1 MMAQERV
8 KPLELELLCE
18 KLNHDFSGKITGQ
31 GQNDE
36 SKRRNF
42 LSKAIA
48 AFVLHEE
55 TTASLDDAV
64 SASVDG
70 GLDHGID
77 AILIDSNHVIW
88 LVQSKYID
96 TGAGEP
102 ELGDVSKF
110 RDGIIDLLEG
120 RFDRFNDAIK
130 SKKTDIENVMNSGIC
145 KVKAILAYSGTAISD
160 NKRDIFSDIERTF
173 NDSSP
178 DFIRCYAYGLSTLHE
193 LHKSCLEENSIDEE
207 IELVNFGHIQQ
218 PYKAYYG
225 QIKAEKL
232 FSLWNTH
239 KHKLVEKNIRRFKGE
254 TSVNQSLKKTLDDN
268 PEHFFYFNNGITFL
282 CNSIVEIG
290 SRNSN
295 RQTGKFKVQGLSI
308 INGAQTVGVIGSKS
322 FEFYQQH
329 PIHVFAT
336 FLCLNGT
343 PDDFSIE
350 VTQARNRQNAVSL
363 EDFASLDD
371 NQIRLRDTLSIAG
384 VTYLIKQGY
393 DDSPDSDTCFNIREL
408 VPLLACTVTS
418 SDWQE
423 YVIAA
428 KSDKTRLFQ
437 QVALTSHRKKM
448 KDAYQKLFSDSRT
461 ATEIWRIV
469 QLGRIIK
476 QIVKDRA
483 SGESIEHSVNLQA
496 KDILNQGI
504 WLIIHIVF
512 LRTKLQNGNKLF
524 ITEDE
529 KQRLSSEIDTI
540 SHKLVNVIQS
550 EQWEKTAQAIFENQT
565 DCNTIKNRLMAALA
579 SA

>member
-1 MMAQERV
+1 MAQERV

-42 LSKAIA
+42 ISKAIA

-393 DDSPDSDTCFNIREL
+393 DDPPDSDTCFNIREL

-437 QVALTSHRKKM
+437 QVALTSHREKM

-483 SGESIEHSVNLQA
+483 SGESIDHSVNLQA

>member
-1 MMAQERV
+1 MAQERV

-483 SGESIEHSVNLQA
+483 SGESIDHSVNLQA

-550 EQWEKTAQAIFENQT
+550 EQWEKTAQAIF
-565 DCNTIKNRLMAALA
+565 
-579 SA
+579 

>member
-1 MMAQERV
+1 MAQERV

-393 DDSPDSDTCFNIREL
+393 GDPPDSDTCFNIREL

-437 QVALTSHRKKM
+437 QVALTSHREKM

-483 SGESIEHSVNLQA
+483 SGESIDHSVNLQA

>member
-1 MMAQERV
+1 MAQERV

-393 DDSPDSDTCFNIREL
+393 DDPPDSDTCFNIREL

-437 QVALTSHRKKM
+437 QVALTSHREKM

-469 QLGRIIK
+469 QFGRIIK

-483 SGESIEHSVNLQA
+483 SGESIDHSVNLQA

>member
-1 MMAQERV
+1 MYRLKENLEKIKIMSQFQLTPHQARYYSWLLTRQAEGGSMDSLATTLVDAQV
-8 KPLELELLCE
+8 D
-18 KLNHDFSGKITGQ
+18 LNPHQVDAALFACK
-31 GQNDE
+31 NP
-36 SKRRNF
+36 
-42 LSKAIA
+42 LSKGVILADE
-48 AFVLHEE
+48 V
-55 TTASLDDAV
+55 
-64 SASVDG
+64 
-70 GLDHGID
+70 GLGKTIEAGLVILQHW
-77 AILIDSNHVIW
+77 AERKRKILIITPANLRKQWH
-88 LVQSKYID
+88 Q
-96 TGAGEP
+96 
-102 ELGDVSKF
+102 ELQEKF
-110 RDGIIDLLEG
+110 GLQGMILEAKSY
-120 RFDRFNDAIK
+120 NAIK
-130 SKKTDIENVMNSGIC
+130 KAGKNPFRQENPVICSYQFAKSK
-145 KVKAILAYSGTAISD
+145 AD
-160 NKRDIFSDIERTF
+160 NIKQIGWD
-173 NDSSP
+173 
-178 DFIRCYAYGLSTLHE
+178 LVVL
-193 LHKSCLEENSIDEE
+193 DE
-207 IELVNFGHIQQ
+207 
-218 PYKAYYG
+218 
-225 QIKAEKL
+225 
-232 FSLWNTH
+232 
-239 KHKLVEKNIRRFKGE
+239 
-254 TSVNQSLKKTLDDN
+254 
-268 PEHFFYFNNGITFL
+268 
-282 CNSIVEIG
+282 
-290 SRNSN
+290 
-295 RQTGKFKVQGLSI
+295 
-308 INGAQTVGVIGSKS
+308 AQ
-322 FEFYQQH
+322 
-329 PIHVFAT
+329 
-336 FLCLNGT
+336 
-343 PDDFSIE
+343 
-350 VTQARNRQNAVSL
+350 
-363 EDFASLDD
+363 
-371 NQIRLRDTLSIAG
+371 SIAG

-483 SGESIEHSVNLQA
+483 SGESIDHSVNLQA

>member
-1 MMAQERV
+1 MAQERV

-120 RFDRFNDAIK
+120 RFDRFNDAIM

-437 QVALTSHRKKM
+437 QVALTSHREKM

-483 SGESIEHSVNLQA
+483 SGESIDHSVNLQA

>member
-1 MMAQERV
+1 MAQERV